1 LRELSWLGEK
11 EELQCALRGDVR
23 SIKRIVTKL
32 AKPGFHLA
40 YKTLLNVEDA
50 EDCVQESFYQLWRS
64 NNQFQAKSSLK
75 TYFFRFVFNSSFL
88 ILKKRKETIWHDL
101 ENYNEILNLNINSTI
116 FDESFDLHR
125 LIYTL
130 HLFCWHIPMKIR
142 PHLND
147 IAKQPIWC
155 LTLALFILPCTT
167 LAHTSLSDIEVVG
180 NYDNSIGSSDSASQ
194 GVITSQIIENRPL
207 LRPGEMLE

>member
-1 LRELSWLGEK
+1 LSELSWLGEK

-116 FDESFDLHR
+116 FDESFDRILSSIDVEKALSMLVPSQR
-125 LIYTL
+125 TAIILWAYFDYSSQEIAEIMSSNKNAVDQL
-130 HLFCWHIPMKIR
+130 LFRSKQHLK
-142 PHLND
+142 
-147 IAKQPIWC
+147 
-155 LTLALFILPCTT
+155 
-167 LAHTSLSDIEVVG
+167 
-180 NYDNSIGSSDSASQ
+180 NYF
-194 GVITSQIIENRPL
+194 
-207 LRPGEMLE
+207 GETNK

>member
-1 LRELSWLGEK
+1 MSELSWLGEK
-11 EELQCALRGDVR
+11 EELQCAIRGDVR

-116 FDESFDLHR
+116 FDESFDRIMSSIDVEKALSMLVPSQR
-125 LIYTL
+125 TAIILWAYFDYSSQEIAEIMGSNKNAVDQL
-130 HLFCWHIPMKIR
+130 LFRSKQHLKHYFGE
-142 PHLND
+142 ND
-147 IAKQPIWC
+147 K
-155 LTLALFILPCTT
+155 
-167 LAHTSLSDIEVVG
+167 
-180 NYDNSIGSSDSASQ
+180 
-194 GVITSQIIENRPL
+194 
-207 LRPGEMLE
+207 